1 MSSGPFASSSMATF
15 SVVAAMAS
23 ATPGRLAQE
32 LEAFPHGRETTV
44 ITARMGGSLA
54 DLAILPNKGDWD
66 VWVF

>member
-1 MSSGPFASSSMATF
+1 MSSGPFATSSMTTF

-23 ATPGRLAQE
+23 ATPRRLAQE

-44 ITARMGGSLA
+44 IAARGQQPRRSGYASH
-54 DLAILPNKGDWD
+54 KGDWD